1 MESGD
6 KEKKLYIKKADVIL
20 IAVCLLAALFLAG
33 GLLFGYERGELLQV
47 SYDGDVILTARL
59 DESMYY
65 LITYKENRAVLVK
78 NKEMPDI
85 PAQES
90 YNLVYVAGKKA
101 QMEAAD
107 CRDQICVHH
116 QSISGGGESIICL
129 PHRLVAEIIG
139 GEQDER
145 IDGMVK

>member
-20 IAVCLLAALFLAG
+20 MAVCLLAALFLAG

-90 YNLVYVAGKKA
+90 YNLVYVAGKRRRWRRQIVEIRFA
-101 QMEAAD
+101 CTINPSPAGERVLSV
-107 CRDQICVHH
+107 CRI
-116 QSISGGGESIICL
+116 GWWR
-129 PHRLVAEIIG
+129 RLLEENKMKG
-139 GEQDER
+139 
-145 IDGMVK
+145 